1 MIGERRRRIE
11 DAERGARRRAE
22 RIAIEEICTAA
33 ECLAEDD
40 GRREDI
46 HEMQRVEPVAAAVP
60 DAREYAEQDAALDGH
75 AALPDIQEFRE
86 MVVVIRPVEK
96 EDIPETGAD
105 EPSDTAVDAEVYDV
119 FLIAAPV
126 GFREEITD
134 ACREDDGKGK
144 HEPVGADGE
153 VPEKEEK
160 LVHNKRPFWQNSF
173 SLYINW
179 RCGT

>member
-1 MIGERRRRIE
+1 
-11 DAERGARRRAE
+11 
-22 RIAIEEICTAA
+22 
-33 ECLAEDD
+33 
-40 GRREDI
+40 
-46 HEMQRVEPVAAAVP
+46 
-60 DAREYAEQDAALDGH
+60 
-75 AALPDIQEFRE
+75 

-105 EPSDTAVDAEVYDV
+105 EPRDTAVDAEVYDV

-134 ACREDDGKGK
+134 ACREDDGKGE

-153 VPEKEEK
+153 VPEEEEI